1 MQKKI
6 SVIIP
11 TLNEERDLP
20 RLLNDF
26 QKQTKKNFEIIIV
39 DAQSEDK
46 TIEKALKFKD
56 TLALTV
62 VESDM
67 ANVSHQRNLGALH
80 AKEDYLFF
88 IDADSQITSTCI
100 ERLIQCIND
109 YRFLIFQLTLIPNS
123 SSYSDE
129 VLFNVI
135 NYGVELSQRIN
146 QPMSNGGSMVMHK
159 VVFEQLN
166 GFDEKMYLSED
177 HDLIK
182 RAQNIGI
189 SAKYLK
195 NVKLKVSLRRLKKDG
210 FIPILYK
217 YSLAFIYSLAKGR
230 IDKKLFDYEMG
241 GAAYDVKPSK
251 EQFRQIKKLYHL
263 LKNIL
268 EE

>member
-1 MQKKI
+1 MHRKI

-20 RLLNDF
+20 RLLKDF
-26 QKQTKKNFEIIIV
+26 QMQTNKNFEIIVV
-39 DAQSEDK
+39 DALSKDK
-46 TIEKALKFKD
+46 TIEKAMKFQNKIPI
-56 TLALTV
+56 TV
-62 VESDM
+62 VESEK
-67 ANVSHQRNLGALH
+67 ANVSHQRNIGARH

-88 IDADSQITSTCI
+88 IDADSQIASNCI
-100 ERLIQCIND
+100 DRLIQCIND
-109 YRFLIFQLTLIPNS
+109 YGYFIFQLTLIPNS
-123 SSYSDE
+123 SVYSDE
-129 VLFNVI
+129 ILFNVI

-159 VVFEQLN
+159 VLFEQLK

-177 HDLIK
+177 HDIVK
-182 RAQNIGI
+182 RAQKIGV

-217 YSLAFIYSLAKGR
+217 YSLAFMYALAKGR

-241 GAAYDVKPSK
+241 GAAYDAKPSK
-251 EQFRQIKKLYHL
+251 EQFQQIKKLYKL

>member
-1 MQKKI
+1 MKKQI
-6 SVIIP
+6 SIIIP

-20 RLLNDF
+20 RLLKDF
-26 QKQTKKNFEIIIV
+26 QKQTNKNFEVIIV
-39 DAQSEDK
+39 DAQSKDK
-46 TIEKALKFKD
+46 TIKKALEFSNSFP
-56 TLALTV
+56 LTI
-62 VESDM
+62 VESDIT
-67 ANVSHQRNLGALH
+67 NVSHQRNLGSRT

-88 IDADSQITSTCI
+88 IDADSQIESTCI
-100 ERLIQCIND
+100 DRLLQSID
-109 YRFLIFQLTLIPNS
+109 EYRYLIFQLTLVPNS
-123 SSYSDE
+123 VAYSDE
-129 VLFNVI
+129 ILFNVI
-135 NYGVELSQRIN
+135 NYGVELSQKIN

-166 GFDEKMYLSED
+166 GFDEKIYMAED

-210 FIPILYK
+210 FIPVLYK
-217 YSLAFIYSLAKGR
+217 YSLSFIYSLAKGR

-251 EQFRQIKKLYHL
+251 EQFREIKKLYHL